1 MDFLLSI
8 FSWLNFASGGFEGDL
23 MEIKW
28 DKVVGGSNLPSWL
41 YASDYRPFF
50 QISNFNSRVVN
61 CNNIITLLLFA

>member
-8 FSWLNFASGGFEGDL
+8 FSCLNFASGGFEGDL
-23 MEIKW
+23 TEIKW